1 LLEIDFHALLPE
13 CHHRRI
19 SRDENAAVLRSG
31 PAADPICLFFKDV
44 AMRWFNKHKPEDV
57 WDEAIQW
64 PIGDIEAAHR
74 IRDICRAAV
83 DSAEKVAGF
92 AGRPENK
99 KNKYEAERYE
109 RAARTAM
116 EIAMKMADDLLR
128 DSSVRQIV
136 SLCMKASDLKTARIL
151 LRAIQAASIRDD
163 VLNEHPTLRQ

>member
-1 LLEIDFHALLPE
+1 MKMPPFCEAYRPQIPYPDF
-13 CHHRRI
+13 I
-19 SRDENAAVLRSG
+19 
-31 PAADPICLFFKDV
+31 FKDV
-44 AMRWFNKHKPEDV
+44 AMRWFNKPKPEDV

-74 IRDICRAAV
+74 IRDICRSAV

-92 AGRPENK
+92 AGRPDNK

-151 LRAIQAASIRDD
+151 LRAIQAPSIRDD
-163 VLNEHPTLRQ
+163 VLNEHPALRP

>member
-1 LLEIDFHALLPE
+1 MPSSDQNVRFCGTHRPQIPYVDF
-13 CHHRRI
+13 I
-19 SRDENAAVLRSG
+19 
-31 PAADPICLFFKDV
+31 FKDV

-57 WDEAIQW
+57 LDEAIQW

-74 IRDICRAAV
+74 IRDICRSAV

-99 KNKYEAERYE
+99 NNKYEAERYE

-151 LRAIQAASIRDD
+151 LRAIQAASIRED
-163 VLNEHPTLRQ
+163 VLNEHPALRQ